1 MKNQNLFDT
10 IEAYQNMVNFEKV
23 YQRVAMQV
31 ITRCHG
37 AIKITKHGK
46 IIEVYDTKRHIWS
59 NGLAGLI
66 IKEES
71 REANLR
77 EWEIARCIRPR
88 IIAILLEDKEGLLSN
103 RLPPD
108 SKETKTKKRI
118 ASYQHTKKP
127 ISENAA
133 TKKRIYKK
141 DTEKKPIRKSKN

>member
-1 MKNQNLFDT
+1 M
-10 IEAYQNMVNFEKV
+10 ANFEKL
-23 YQRVAMQV
+23 YQRVAEQV
-31 ITRCHG
+31 IQRCHG

-59 NGLAGLI
+59 DGLAGLI

-71 REANLR
+71 KNANLR
-77 EWEIARCIRPR
+77 EWEVARCIRPR
-88 IIAILLEDKEGLLSN
+88 IIAMLLEDKEGLLSN

-108 SKETKTKKRI
+108 SKETRNKKRI
-118 ASYQHTKKP
+118 SKTYSHSKKP

-141 DTEKKPIRKSKN
+141 DTTKKTISKSNQ